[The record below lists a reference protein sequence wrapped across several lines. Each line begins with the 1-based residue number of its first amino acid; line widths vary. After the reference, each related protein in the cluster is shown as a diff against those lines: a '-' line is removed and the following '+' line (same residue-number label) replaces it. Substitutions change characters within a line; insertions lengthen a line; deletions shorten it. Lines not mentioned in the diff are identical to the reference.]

1 MGTKLRTDSWHRY
14 VLYRRDEFMRGMLLG
29 AAAKEAAIEA
39 GQKYTL
45 AAHADVWAKDAAL
58 VARVR
63 KFLGANFPW
72 HERLARSGSG
82 LEVVRMLQSMVR
94 SGASSVV
101 VIPEDSLGG
110 GSVAAAST
118 RSPASSFWGRADY
131 DAELDVP
138 LADRY
143 RTQLER
149 MNAGGPTWAQTQAM
163 MDDINAE
170 FMHAMVLNN
179 PVGMLPLFAQAGWIS
194 KYGLPDLSSYGVDEG
209 IDGESLIDC
218 AVSARLDEA
227 EVFEYRL
234 DAPLEGEVIQLA
246 GGEGTPGNNQAQ
258 NRQTRDVVR
267 ALGLDKDQAQQL
279 HREVSGEGLGYHEIM
294 ERAKDLFGLW

>member
-1 MGTKLRTDSWHRY
+1 MGTELRTDSWHRY
-14 VLYRRDEFMRGMLLG
+14 VLYRRDEFIRGMLLG

-82 LEVVRMLQSMVR
+82 REVVRMLQSMVR

-118 RSPASSFWGRADY
+118 RSPASSF
-131 DAELDVP
+131 
-138 LADRY
+138 
-143 RTQLER
+143 
-149 MNAGGPTWAQTQAM
+149 
-163 MDDINAE
+163 
-170 FMHAMVLNN
+170 
-179 PVGMLPLFAQAGWIS
+179 
-194 KYGLPDLSSYGVDEG
+194 
-209 IDGESLIDC
+209 
-218 AVSARLDEA
+218 
-227 EVFEYRL
+227 
-234 DAPLEGEVIQLA
+234 
-246 GGEGTPGNNQAQ
+246 
-258 NRQTRDVVR
+258 
-267 ALGLDKDQAQQL
+267 
-279 HREVSGEGLGYHEIM
+279 
-294 ERAKDLFGLW
+294 